1 MFAILK
7 EDRELCNAALEDRI
21 DRYRTTGEVPSAFD
35 QMKCLTEI
43 TKDDPE
49 WTSRHR
55 RQQQEPLFMP
65 DRAFRS
71 FFRHRKQGKKPD
83 FPKFRGKKF
92 WKTNEIVEQY
102 RIEDGRFHSEDF
114 DTGVRSNMPRPIPE
128 DARHCGATITL
139 TKKGWYLC
147 LKLELPTP
155 DPKPVEEIEGFI
167 GTDLSPTILVA
178 RSDRTLIDAPRFER
192 KAHKRIRINSTFPTA
207 KDRP

>member
-1 MFAILK
+1 
-7 EDRELCNAALEDRI
+7 
-21 DRYRTTGEVPSAFD
+21 
-35 QMKCLTEI
+35 
-43 TKDDPE
+43 
-49 WTSRHR
+49 
-55 RQQQEPLFMP
+55 
-65 DRAFRS
+65 
-71 FFRHRKQGKKPD
+71 
-83 FPKFRGKKF
+83 
-92 WKTNEIVEQY
+92 
-102 RIEDGRFHSEDF
+102 
-114 DTGVRSNMPRPIPE
+114 MPRPIPE